1 MISKSSALLVP
12 DLQFHDSLLSI
23 TKCHSYFTQNKPCTY
38 FSASSF
44 PVALRLLL
52 RLLIKQILGD
62 KFTVLFSIFIL
73 AVGLAIDLSEHA
85 LLSYLETYSFHL
97 SFSNTKQLPKMY
109 CLITL
114 CKCFQK
120 KSL

>member
-1 MISKSSALLVP
+1 MISKPSAPLVP

-23 TKCHSYFTQNKPCTY
+23 TECHSYFTQNQPCTY
-38 FSASSF
+38 SNASSF

-52 RLLIKQILGD
+52 RLLIKQTSGY
-62 KFTVLFSIFIL
+62 KFTVLLSIFIM
-73 AVGLAIDLSEHA
+73 AVSLAIDLSDPA

-97 SFSNTKQLPKMY
+97 IFFNTKQLSKIY
-109 CLITL
+109 LIML
-114 CKCFQK
+114 CKCFQN